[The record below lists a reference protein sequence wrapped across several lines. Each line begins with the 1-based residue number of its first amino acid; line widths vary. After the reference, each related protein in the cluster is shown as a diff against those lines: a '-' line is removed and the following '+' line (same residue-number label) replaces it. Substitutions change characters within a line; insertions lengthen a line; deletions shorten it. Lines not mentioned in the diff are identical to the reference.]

1 MTTPTYSSFP
11 AHAIVT
17 CPGGPRIT
25 TYIGRKDSTNP
36 APGGLLPDVH
46 ASGDS
51 LFALFADKCFSAVD
65 LAALLGAHS
74 ASKQFNVD
82 ISKAGQP
89 QDSTP
94 GLWDVKYYAE
104 MLNPPQGV
112 FVFPSDTNL
121 VNQAQVDK
129 EFKDFAGNQG
139 EVNGEVCGCDDQ
151 DEFAEC
157 AGWEL
162 EARGLHEGAA
172 GWHGEEGC

>member
-1 MTTPTYSSFP
+1 MTTPTNSSFP

-25 TYIGRKDSTNP
+25 TYVERKDSTNP
-36 APGGLLPDVH
+36 AHGGLLPDVH

-74 ASKQFNVD
+74 TSKQFNVD
-82 ISKAGQP
+82 TSKAGQP
-89 QDSTP
+89 QDSTL

-104 MLNPPQGV
+104 TLNPPQDT

-121 VNQAQVDK
+121 ANQAQVEE
-129 EFKDFAGNQG
+129 EFKGFVGNQG
-139 EVNGEVCGCDDQ
+139 K
-151 DEFAEC
+151 
-157 AGWEL
+157 
-162 EARGLHEGAA
+162 
-172 GWHGEEGC
+172 